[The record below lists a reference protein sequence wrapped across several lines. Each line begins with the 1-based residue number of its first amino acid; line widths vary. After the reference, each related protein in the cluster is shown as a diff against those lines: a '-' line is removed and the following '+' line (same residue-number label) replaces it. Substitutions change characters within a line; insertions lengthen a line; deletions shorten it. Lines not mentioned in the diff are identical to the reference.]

1 MLSGH
6 LQEELNRNQ
15 LLSMRLQEAEK
26 KLAMQDKTTKRER
39 AELEDRCKK
48 KEKRISLMEENLRE
62 LDFEMR
68 TKQKRLEKLNLYS
81 QRIEKNLPPNMNVSD
96 LLPSQEDKYT
106 MTSQYLLESQLEL
119 APIEEQRFALPP
131 TRSQAQ
137 SSNSTNYT
145 RASFQ
150 TGQDAYPPT
159 QASDTS
165 MYTRKHNYDIS
176 SALYPTMT
184 HSETGNCSDSDMMPT
199 LHTSSDLTSFTTQ
212 APSIDAK
219 SSPHTSDLISPPM
232 PHTFPDPPLS
242 TIKEISASTNKSPL
256 KAQNPR
262 ALHQTNTPVNVQLNP
277 LQHSLPDSQKPRDNQ
292 IDSTKKEMLLQRLK
306 QIDSSSTN
314 QSLPT
319 DSLASSKNQS
329 LPTDSLASSKNQS
342 LPIDSLAPNKNQS
355 LPTDSLASSKNQ
367 SLPIDSLAS
376 SKNQQLQPE
385 NLEMQTNYLRQD
397 ETSGSDTP
405 VSHQFDSTGSKGRKK
420 KTFALDDLFSSSSAQ
435 SSDTKLLQGSNMD
448 PGLFSA
454 PRQDSPLFS
463 QDKQNGLAP
472 QEQRQARR
480 EEGLALQQNLSS
492 KANHLLGEDTHDIGR
507 KPSVVE
513 NMYHGKPAYSTEDD
527 FYGSKLRKTSPEKTS
542 HAFNLETDSEKSQA
556 AQHGRRAREIN
567 SPTNSGKN
575 YFWENSV
582 APNPHKPSAPVVDDV
597 DDDLE
602 VIQL

>member
-106 MTSQYLLESQLEL
+106 MTSPYLLESQLEL

-219 SSPHTSDLISPPM
+219 SSPHTSDLISPPI

-262 ALHQTNTPVNVQLNP
+262 ALHQTNTPVSAQLNP

-306 QIDSSSTN
+306 QIDSSST
-314 QSLPT
+314 
-319 DSLASSKNQS
+319 D
-329 LPTDSLASSKNQS
+329 QS
-342 LPIDSLAPNKNQS
+342 LPIDSLAP
-355 LPTDSLASSKNQ
+355 SKNQ

-376 SKNQQLQPE
+376 SNNQQPQPE